1 MPYDIGPNHFETLK
15 KFPREAQGPVGWM
28 PISWADIVLDEG
40 QEFEPPLPAIRFDRN
55 QLRSYCRDKKIPP
68 MHAFISVMAWGKQM
82 PQKLQS
88 YREEIASKRTMIE
101 DLVKRTRDGASR
113 QVAYDMWRKKV
124 TGLGPSYI
132 TKLLAF
138 LSPTEDMAIMDQ
150 WAVKSINLLYNQK
163 VIRLLPKGSPNC
175 SPDASCHG
183 ADYERYCSYLE
194 DLQVKLGEPTLSATE
209 ERIFSKSEPATWR
222 AYVIDTWRG

>member
-1 MPYDIGPNHFETLK
+1 
-15 KFPREAQGPVGWM
+15 
-28 PISWADIVLDEG
+28 
-40 QEFEPPLPAIRFDRN
+40 
-55 QLRSYCRDKKIPP
+55 
-68 MHAFISVMAWGKQM
+68 MAWGKQM

-150 WAVKSINLLYNQK
+150 WAVKSINLLYDQE
-163 VIRLLPKGSPNC
+163 VIRLLPRGVINC
-175 SPDASCHG
+175 SPDASCDG
-183 ADYERYCSYLE
+183 ADYDRYCSFLE
-194 DLQVKLGEPTLSATE
+194 DLQGRLGEPTLSAAE
-209 ERIFSKSEPATWR
+209 ERIFSWPAPATWR
-222 AYVIDTWRG
+222 QHVIDNWKPQPNR

>member
-1 MPYDIGPNHFETLK
+1 MPYIINHSHFETLK
-15 KFPREAQGPVGWM
+15 RFPREAQGPVGWM
-28 PISWADIVLDEG
+28 PTSWVDIVLDEG

-55 QLRSYCRDKKIPP
+55 QLRSYCRDETTPP

-88 YREEIASKRTMIE
+88 YREEIALKRTMIE
-101 DLVKRTRDGASR
+101 DMVKRTRDGASR
-113 QVAYDMWRKKV
+113 QAAYDMWRKKV

-150 WAVKSINLLYNQK
+150 WAVKSINLLYDQE

-175 SPDASCHG
+175 SPDASCRG
-183 ADYERYCSYLE
+183 TDYERYCSYLE
-194 DLQVKLGEPTLSATE
+194 DLQGRLVEPTLSATE
-209 ERIFSKSEPATWR
+209 ERIFSKSAPATWR
-222 AYVIDTWRG
+222 EYVIDTWRA